1 MDTSSF
7 IPKLAIAIGIF
18 LICGNIS
25 CVHTFSTPTS
35 FTGVRQQQHYQY
47 QPTLITTTSLQ
58 YTSLEDQI
66 FEADIPSFNETTLS
80 TDGDTPLVGID
91 TISDISNQQQQLQQV
106 LSTPELLDPAA
117 ILDNI
122 GITNEDNYNVAKD
135 ISKEED
141 IDLTRQTIL
150 DYIDYVEQVS
160 DGSAI
165 LLQEDEV
172 SDISISFL
180 QDDNIG
186 TLLDEEELRTSS
198 LQSVEQQQQ
207 EESDTSIQLLKD
219 NTPSVKKILRFTL
232 PAIGIWL
239 CSPVLSMIDT
249 ASVGLLS
256 GTAQQAALNPA
267 VSLTENAA
275 LLVAFM
281 YTATTNLIA
290 AAVQEDASAEDSIGQ
305 PRTTKTLITSLKL
318 ALFVGLV
325 FASILGASSKSLL
338 KILISNESIDP
349 VVFTAALRYV
359 RIRTLGMPAMVVLGS
374 AQSASLGMQ
383 DVKSPLYVLAAAA
396 VVNFFGD
403 VLLVPQASSLFGGA
417 AGAAWATVV
426 SQYAALLF
434 FARWLTTRPPVT
446 KDNNQDSSPAEVV
459 NITQS
464 IMELTGTTKEGSSRR
479 KEFKDF
485 LSSSKLSRRIRRASS
500 KFKFL
505 ENPESVALQ
514 ESNTDNKVKKQPPKM
529 RGFLFDKISLR
540 SYLSLSN
547 LNKLVAKKFMPFII
561 PVSTT
566 SIGRVSGYVAMAHV
580 ASSTLGTFDMAAHQI
595 VTSIF
600 FCLAPFVD
608 ALGQVAQSFVPAV
621 FEVKEKSHERAKALR
636 KTVHNFRKVGAMMSA
651 LLVILTAC
659 IPLISRYFTAD
670 PIVLQR
676 VNGAI
681 PGVGLF
687 LLVNG
692 LMTVGEGSLLG
703 KKDLKFLRN
712 MYAIFFFT
720 VPSYMLRLKYRASI
734 GIQQVGVGTM
744 WTAFAVYNVIRTS
757 LWHLRLAQLQRR
769 TERGVAMAE

>member
-1 MDTSSF
+1 MNTSSHIHIF
-7 IPKLAIAIGIF
+7 ASAIGIF
-18 LICGNIS
+18 LIGGNIS
-25 CVHTFSTPTS
+25 CVSTFSPTS
-35 FTGVRQQQHYQY
+35 FTAVRQQQYKHR
-47 QPTLITTTSLQ
+47 PTLITTTSLQ

-198 LQSVEQQQQ
+198 LQSVEQQQ

-359 RIRTLGMPAMVVLGS
+359 RIRTLGMPAMAVLGS

-403 VLLVPQASSLFGGA
+403 VLLVPQASSWLGGA
-417 AGAAWATVV
+417 AGAAWATVF

-434 FARWLTTRPPVT
+434 FARWLTTRPAT
-446 KDNNQDSSPAEVV
+446 SKGDNNQDSSPAEVV

-464 IMELTGTTKEGSSRR
+464 IMELTGTTKEGRSRR
-479 KEFKDF
+479 KEFRQF
-485 LSSSKLSRRIRRASS
+485 LSSSKLSKRIRRASS
-500 KFKFL
+500 KFKYL
-505 ENPESVALQ
+505 ENPESVALP

-529 RGFLFDKISLR
+529 CGFLCDKISLR
-540 SYLSLSN
+540 SYLSISTV
-547 LNKLVAKKFMPFII
+547 NKSVAKRFLPFII
-561 PVSTT
+561 PVTTT
-566 SIGRVSGYVAMAHV
+566 SIGRVSGYLAMAHV

-621 FEVKEKSHERAKALR
+621 FEVKEKSPERAKALR
-636 KTVHNFRKVGAMMSA
+636 KTVNNFRKVGAMFSA
-651 LLVILTAC
+651 LLVTLTAC
-659 IPLISRYFTAD
+659 IPLMSRYFTAD

-676 VNGAI
+676 VSGAI

-703 KKDLKFLRN
+703 QKDLKFLRN
-712 MYAIFFFT
+712 MYAIFFFA
-720 VPSYMLRLKYRASI
+720 VPTYMLRLKYRASI
-734 GIQQVGVGTM
+734 GIQHVGVGSM
-744 WTAFAVYNVIRTS
+744 WFAFAVYNVIRTS

-769 TERGVAMAE
+769 TERDVAMAE

>member
-1 MDTSSF
+1 MNTSSF
-7 IPKLAIAIGIF
+7 IPILAIAIGIF
-18 LICGNIS
+18 LIGGNIS
-25 CVHTFSTPTS
+25 CVHTFSTPTP
-35 FTGVRQQQHYQY
+35 FTGVRQQQYKHR
-47 QPTLITTTSLQ
+47 PTLTTTSLQ
-58 YTSLEDQI
+58 YTTLEDQI
-66 FEADIPSFNETTLS
+66 FEADIPSFNETVSS
-80 TDGDTPLVGID
+80 TGGDTSFIGVD
-91 TISDISNQQQQLQQV
+91 SISDLSQQQQLQQV

-122 GITNEDNYNVAKD
+122 GITNEDNNINNVAKD
-135 ISKEED
+135 ISKEDD

-160 DGSAI
+160 DGNAI
-165 LLQEDEV
+165 LLGDEE
-172 SDISISFL
+172 SDISASSLDVEEIS
-180 QDDNIG
+180 
-186 TLLDEEELRTSS
+186 SS
-198 LQSVEQQQQ
+198 LQSVDQQQ
-207 EESDTSIQLLKD
+207 EESSARIQLLKD

-290 AAVQEDASAEDSIGQ
+290 AAVQEDASDESSIGQ

-318 ALFVGLV
+318 ALVVGLV

-359 RIRTLGMPAMVVLGS
+359 RIRTLGMPAMAVLGS

-434 FARWLTTRPPVT
+434 FARWLTTRPAT
-446 KDNNQDSSPAEVV
+446 KDDNHDSSPAEVV

-464 IMELTGTTKEGSSRR
+464 IMELTGTSKEGSSRR
-479 KEFKDF
+479 KEFKSF

-566 SIGRVSGYVAMAHV
+566 SIGRVSGYIAMAHV

-621 FEVKEKSHERAKALR
+621 FEVKEKSLERAKALR
-636 KTVHNFRKVGAMMSA
+636 KTVNNFRKVGAMMSA
-651 LLVILTAC
+651 LLVILTASM
-659 IPLISRYFTAD
+659 PLMSRYFTAD

-703 KKDLKFLRN
+703 HKDLKFLRN

-769 TERGVAMAE
+769 TERGVAMAK

>member
-1 MDTSSF
+1 MKRRRPQLTMNTSSF
-7 IPKLAIAIGIF
+7 IPIVTIAIGIF
-18 LICGNIS
+18 SIGDNIS

-35 FTGVRQQQHYQY
+35 FTAVRQQQYRHR
-47 QPTLITTTSLQ
+47 PTLTTTSLQ

-66 FEADIPSFNETTLS
+66 FESDIPSFNETTLS
-80 TDGDTPLVGID
+80 TGGEDTSFISVD
-91 TISDISNQQQQLQQV
+91 SISDLSQQQQQLQQV
-106 LSTPELLDPAA
+106 LSTPELLDPSA

-122 GITNEDNYNVAKD
+122 GITNEDNNNVAKG

-165 LLQEDEV
+165 LFEDEE
-172 SDISISFL
+172 SDIS
-180 QDDNIG
+180 N
-186 TLLDEEELRTSS
+186 SS
-198 LQSVEQQQQ
+198 LDNEETITSLHSIDQQQ
-207 EESDTSIQLLKD
+207 EESAARIQLLKD

-290 AAVQEDASAEDSIGQ
+290 AAVQEDASSEDSIGQ

-318 ALFVGLV
+318 ALFVGAV

-349 VVFTAALRYV
+349 VVFSAALRYV
-359 RIRTLGMPAMVVLGS
+359 RIRTLGMPAMVVLGA

-403 VLLVPQASSLFGGA
+403 VFLVPQASPWLGGA
-417 AGAAWATVV
+417 AGAALATVV

-434 FARWLTTRPPVT
+434 FARWLTTRPAAS
-446 KDNNQDSSPAEVV
+446 KGDSQDSTSPAEVV

-500 KFKFL
+500 KFKYL
-505 ENPESVALQ
+505 ENPESVALP
-514 ESNTDNKVKKQPPKM
+514 ESNTDDNKVKQPPKM
-529 RGFLFDKISLR
+529 QGFLFDKISLR

-547 LNKLVAKKFMPFII
+547 LNKSVAKKFMPFII
-561 PVSTT
+561 PVTT
-566 SIGRVSGYVAMAHV
+566 
-580 ASSTLGTFDMAAHQI
+580 T
-595 VTSIF
+595 
-600 FCLAPFVD
+600 
-608 ALGQVAQSFVPAV
+608 
-621 FEVKEKSHERAKALR
+621 
-636 KTVHNFRKVGAMMSA
+636 RKVRVCIVS
-651 LLVILTAC
+651 LTFICLV
-659 IPLISRYFTAD
+659 
-670 PIVLQR
+670 
-676 VNGAI
+676 
-681 PGVGLF
+681 
-687 LLVNG
+687 
-692 LMTVGEGSLLG
+692 
-703 KKDLKFLRN
+703 
-712 MYAIFFFT
+712 
-720 VPSYMLRLKYRASI
+720 
-734 GIQQVGVGTM
+734 
-744 WTAFAVYNVIRTS
+744 
-757 LWHLRLAQLQRR
+757 
-769 TERGVAMAE
+769 

>member
-1 MDTSSF
+1 MNTSSF
-7 IPKLAIAIGIF
+7 IPILAIAIGIF
-18 LICGNIS
+18 LIGGNIS
-25 CVHTFSTPTS
+25 CVHTFSTPTP
-35 FTGVRQQQHYQY
+35 FTGVRQQQYKHR
-47 QPTLITTTSLQ
+47 PTLTTTSLQ
-58 YTSLEDQI
+58 YTTLEDQI
-66 FEADIPSFNETTLS
+66 FEADIPSFNETVSS
-80 TDGDTPLVGID
+80 TGGDTSFIGVD
-91 TISDISNQQQQLQQV
+91 SISDLSQQQQLQQV

-122 GITNEDNYNVAKD
+122 GITNEDNNINNVAKD
-135 ISKEED
+135 ISKEDD

-160 DGSAI
+160 DGNAI
-165 LLQEDEV
+165 LLGDEE
-172 SDISISFL
+172 SDISASSLDVEEIS
-180 QDDNIG
+180 
-186 TLLDEEELRTSS
+186 SS
-198 LQSVEQQQQ
+198 LQSVDQQQ
-207 EESDTSIQLLKD
+207 EESSARIQLLKD

-290 AAVQEDASAEDSIGQ
+290 AAVQEDASDESSIGQ

-318 ALFVGLV
+318 ALVVGLV

-359 RIRTLGMPAMVVLGS
+359 RIRTLGMPAMAVLGS

-403 VLLVPQASSLFGGA
+403 VLLVPQASSWLGGA
-417 AGAAWATVV
+417 AGAAWATVF

-434 FARWLTTRPPVT
+434 FARWLTTRPAT
-446 KDNNQDSSPAEVV
+446 SKDNNQDSSPAEVV

-464 IMELTGTTKEGSSRR
+464 IMELTGTTKEGRSRR
-479 KEFKDF
+479 KEFRQF
-485 LSSSKLSRRIRRASS
+485 LSSSKLSKRIRRASS
-500 KFKFL
+500 KFKYL
-505 ENPESVALQ
+505 ENPESVALP

-529 RGFLFDKISLR
+529 CGFLCDKISLR
-540 SYLSLSN
+540 SYLSISTV
-547 LNKLVAKKFMPFII
+547 NKSVAKRFLPFII
-561 PVSTT
+561 PVTTT
-566 SIGRVSGYVAMAHV
+566 SIGRVSGYLAMAHV

-621 FEVKEKSHERAKALR
+621 FEVKEKSPERAKALR
-636 KTVHNFRKVGAMMSA
+636 KTVNNFRKVGAMFSA
-651 LLVILTAC
+651 LLVTLTAC
-659 IPLISRYFTAD
+659 IPLMSRYFTAD

-676 VNGAI
+676 VSGAI

-703 KKDLKFLRN
+703 QKDLKFLRN
-712 MYAIFFFT
+712 MYAIFFFA
-720 VPSYMLRLKYRASI
+720 VPTYMLRLKYRASI
-734 GIQQVGVGTM
+734 GIQHVGVGSM
-744 WTAFAVYNVIRTS
+744 WFAFAVYNVIRTS

-769 TERGVAMAE
+769 TERDVAMAE